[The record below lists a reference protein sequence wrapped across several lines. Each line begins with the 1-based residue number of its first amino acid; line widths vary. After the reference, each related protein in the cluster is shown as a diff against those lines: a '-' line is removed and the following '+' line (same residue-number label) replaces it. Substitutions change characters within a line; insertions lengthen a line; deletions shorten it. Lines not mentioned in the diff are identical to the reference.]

1 MPDMMRLHPSLFL
14 PATLLVLLLVACAD
28 PVTAPAPGENGAQPE
43 AGLTPEVDPDPDSGL
58 DADPDPGDAPH
69 DEPPTASP
77 ETDASP
83 PPEGCPD
90 PVVAAIGATID
101 AQLAALARG
110 DFPAALAEATPGFQ
124 AGIGPEAFRGLIE
137 RDYALLLDDA
147 SAEVEV
153 CAQLRPDLS
162 DVVAVV
168 ATADGTRTRYLYR
181 LRLVDERWGID
192 AAARL
197 DPPPA
202 TA

>member
-1 MPDMMRLHPSLFL
+1 MSASHRILLL
-14 PATLLVLLLVACAD
+14 PALLLALLLAACAD
-28 PVTAPAPGENGAQPE
+28 PQTAPDAGENGAQPE
-43 AGLTPEVDPDPDSGL
+43 AGLTPEVDPDPGGD
-58 DADPDPGDAPH
+58 DADGA
-69 DEPPTASP
+69 EPPTASP
-77 ETDASP
+77 ERRDTP
-83 PPEGCPD
+83 PGPDSCPEPI
-90 PVVAAIGATID
+90 VEAVGATID

-110 DFPAALAEATPGFQ
+110 DFPAALAEASPGFQ
-124 AGIGPEAFRGLIE
+124 AGIDPETFQGLIE

-147 SAEVEV
+147 SAEVEG

-162 DVVAVV
+162 DVVAVI

-181 LRLVDERWGID
+181 LRLVDDRWGID